1 LDGWTSGHGITGN
14 SNESGGNNA
23 PELTG
28 LDLFLSAISL
38 EEHLQEICG
47 HATHSTF
54 KKGEKEEI
62 VIAPQSL
69 HQPKAAPHRRRA
81 VEFFDYQDDERKEI
95 DEEEVDESRTK
106 SRVDLNSSI
115 TEKVSSSPSEEVND
129 GLVYSR
135 VHGYRIKVDH
145 QEDTSLAYKKVLG
158 DIKVLNCHVPTLH
171 PSFFL

>member
-14 SNESGGNNA
+14 SDECGGNNA
-23 PELTG
+23 TELTG

-47 HATHSTF
+47 LGTDSTL
-54 KKGEKEEI
+54 KKGKEEI
-62 VIAPQSL
+62 VIAPQSV
-69 HQPKAAPHRRRA
+69 HQHKAAPHRRRA

-95 DEEEVDESRTK
+95 DEEEADESRTK
-106 SRVDLNSSI
+106 SKVDLKSSVA
-115 TEKVSSSPSEEVND
+115 EKVPSSEEVDD

-158 DIKVLNCHVPTLH
+158 DIKVLNYHVPTLH